1 MGELNKTLHQLT
13 LAQYVLAV
21 VFLLGYGTALGSMFG
36 RASRLRALLLALLAA
51 AGFAA
56 LTRPWEHGVL
66 LILCAIGGVGL
77 FIAVAWV
84 FSAVTASARW
94 VDVPQSTAQSRRPPR
109 LRVSA
114 ALVVAKAAR
123 AAKRRKRHRTI

>member
-1 MGELNKTLHQLT
+1 MGELNKTLLQLT
-13 LAQYVLAV
+13 LAQYLLAV
-21 VFLLGYGTALGSMFG
+21 VFLLGYGIALGSMFG

-56 LTRPWEHGVL
+56 LTQPWEHGVL

-84 FSAVTASARW
+84 FSVVTASARR
-94 VDVPQSTAQSRRPPR
+94 VAVPRSDAAADNPPR
-109 LRVSA
+109 LRVSV

-123 AAKRRKRHRTI
+123 AAKRRKRHRTT